1 MRLLILTQYF
11 PPEVG
16 APQNRLFELAIRLSK
31 VGVDVTILTAMPN
44 YPKMIIHE
52 KYKGKKYVY
61 EEMEG
66 LKIHRSSIYVSKD
79 RSIVKRLLSYFSF
92 VFSSLKVGLLKTGK
106 YDFILCESP
115 PLFLGI
121 SAYLLAKK
129 KKAKLIFNVSD
140 LWPESAEK
148 LGLVTNKALL
158 KISTWLEEFLYRKSA
173 FVTGQTQGIV
183 ANIKNRFPDKAVYW
197 LPNGV
202 DLSYYD
208 PSKYNSDWRSS
219 HNFFTEDFIFLY
231 GGIIGY
237 AQGLEVIL
245 KAANI
250 LRDKS
255 KIKFILLGDGPEKE
269 RLIKISEQLNL
280 KSIYFYDPV
289 SKLDMPNIVSACTAT
304 IVPLKRLDLFK
315 GAIPSKIFESL
326 AMKKPILLGVEG
338 EAQQLFIVEGKCGLF
353 FTPDSETE
361 LAAVILK
368 MVDNPSLIAELGT
381 NARRYVDQKFNRN
394 EIAEDFYRLLNNEL
408 NTKI

>member
-16 APQNRLFELAIRLSK
+16 APQNRLFELAVRLSK
-31 VGVDVTILTAMPN
+31 LGVEITVLTAMPN
-44 YPKMIIHE
+44 YPKMVIHE
-52 KYKGKKYVY
+52 KYIGKSYTY

-66 LKIHRSSIYVSKD
+66 LKIHRSYIYVSKD
-79 RSIVKRLLSYFSF
+79 RSILKRLLNYFSF
-92 VFSSLKVGLLKTGK
+92 VFSSLKVGLTKTGK

-121 SAYLLAKK
+121 SAFLLAKRK
-129 KKAKLIFNVSD
+129 NAKLIFNVSD

-148 LGLVTNKALL
+148 LGLVTNKAFL
-158 KISTWLEEFLYRKSA
+158 KISTWLEEFIYKKSA

-183 ANIKNRFPDKAVYW
+183 ANIKNRFPNKTVYW

-219 HNFFTEDFIFLY
+219 HNFLSDDFIFLY
-231 GGIIGY
+231 GGIIGH

-245 KAANI
+245 NAANI
-250 LRDKS
+250 LRYNS

-269 RLIKISEQLNL
+269 RLIKISTHLNL
-280 KSIYFYDPV
+280 KNIYFYDPV
-289 SKLDMPNIVSACTAT
+289 SKLEMPNVVSACTAT

-338 EAQQLFIVEGKCGLF
+338 EAKELFIEEGKCGLF
-353 FTPDSETE
+353 FTPESETE

-368 MVDNPSLIAELGT
+368 MVDNPSLVEELGE
-381 NARRYVDQKFNRN
+381 NARKYVDQKFNRN
-394 EIAEDFYRLLNNEL
+394 IIADDFYRQLKNNL
-408 NTKI
+408 QN